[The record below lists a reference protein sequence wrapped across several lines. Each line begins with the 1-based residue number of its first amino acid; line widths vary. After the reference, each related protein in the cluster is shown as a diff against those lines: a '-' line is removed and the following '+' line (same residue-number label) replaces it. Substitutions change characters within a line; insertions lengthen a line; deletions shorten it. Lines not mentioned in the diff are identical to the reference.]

1 MQPVFVPTDKVG
13 AYAGLTARVSQ
24 SGQQCRHGHITHQ
37 GSPWLRW
44 ILVEAAMKLVRRDR
58 QLGNLYQRIR
68 KRSGAKIARVAA
80 ARKLAGICWVRLMA
94 WRRLAA

>member
-1 MQPVFVPTDKVG
+1 M
-13 AYAGLTARVSQ
+13 TARVSQ
-24 SGQQCRHGHITHQ
+24 SGEQNHHGHITHQ

-68 KRSGAKIARVAA
+68 KRSGVKIARVAA
-80 ARKLAGICWVRLMA
+80 ARKLAGICWVRLMG
-94 WRRLAA
+94 WKKRRAA

>member
-1 MQPVFVPTDKVG
+1 
-13 AYAGLTARVSQ
+13 
-24 SGQQCRHGHITHQ
+24 
-37 GSPWLRW
+37 
-44 ILVEAAMKLVRRDR
+44 MKLVRRDR